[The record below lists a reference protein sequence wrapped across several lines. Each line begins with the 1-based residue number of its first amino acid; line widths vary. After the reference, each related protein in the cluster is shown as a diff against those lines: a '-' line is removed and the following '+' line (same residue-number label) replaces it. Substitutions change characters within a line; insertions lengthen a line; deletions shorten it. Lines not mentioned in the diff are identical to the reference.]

1 MKKIATII
9 SLMSAGITANAQ
21 TVFDPFTNEQAFFEM
36 MHSVVIIILVFL
48 ASSFV
53 LTLIKLFLDDRLK
66 RTIVEKGV
74 AEGVIAQLLPANQ
87 KGKENSLKW
96 FAILTA
102 IAIGL
107 TVISFYMPSG
117 LYAATVMIF
126 SIALG
131 FLGYYFLLKKLR

>member
-1 MKKIATII
+1 
-9 SLMSAGITANAQ
+9 
-21 TVFDPFTNEQAFFEM
+21 
-36 MHSVVIIILVFL
+36 VIIILVFL

>member
-21 TVFDPFTNEQAFFEM
+21 TVFDPFTDERAFFEM